1 MVLAAAWSQTDGGGG
16 VFRSTDSGVTWSP
29 FRDVDGQSVRSLA
42 VSRKDPAVLVAGT
55 LEGVYQS
62 TNTGRSWLR
71 ISPYKHEEIRNVESV
86 AIDPEDPKV
95 IYAGTWHLP
104 WKTTDGGE
112 TWFSIKEGLIDDSD
126 VFAITVDV
134 ASRDTLYLGACS
146 GIYKTETGGR
156 LWRKIQGIPLTA
168 RRTRAL
174 RQDPLAPPTVYAGTT
189 EGLWMTRNGG
199 ASWRLMTSPKLIVNE
214 ILIDPINPNH
224 LLLATD
230 RAGILQTWDG
240 GETFKSSNDGFSH
253 RQIWQLR
260 SEGALLAAAVRHDKE
275 YGGVFFS
282 EKGGPWKQAGEG
294 LHDQD
299 VLALVRS
306 AQGDWLAGTSEGL
319 FRLNA
324 GAWESAGELA
334 SSPKKPLATHVDDLQ
349 RDGDQ
354 LYAATPSGMLRSSD
368 SGRTWT
374 LVSPPQ
380 HVERVA
386 ASGKTLLAATHD
398 GLLVSTDGGANWRV
412 TTFPESRVVVH
423 ALVLAGRTVYAATGR
438 GLFRSPDLGDNW
450 ERHGRG
456 IPLGPVYDVLLDPAN
471 AQTIYVASALG
482 NAVYLS
488 RDGGQS
494 YAPLPGNGLH
504 GRDPRRLVFGPAREL
519 YVASGN
525 DGLFLWLP

>member
-1 MVLAAAWSQTDGGGG
+1 M
-16 VFRSTDSGVTWSP
+16 
-29 FRDVDGQSVRSLA
+29 A
-42 VSRKDPAVLVAGT
+42 V
-55 LEGVYQS
+55 
-62 TNTGRSWLR
+62 
-71 ISPYKHEEIRNVESV
+71 
-86 AIDPEDPKV
+86 DPEDPRV
-95 IYAGTWHLP
+95 IYAGTSHLP
-104 WKTTDGGE
+104 WKTTDGGA

-126 VFAITVDV
+126 VFAVIVDV
-134 ASRDTLYLGACS
+134 TDRDILYLGACS
-146 GIYKTETGGR
+146 GIYRSDTGGR

-199 ASWRLMTSPKLIVNE
+199 ASWRLLTSPKLIVNE

-224 LLLATD
+224 LMLATD

-240 GETFKSSNDGFSH
+240 GETFKSTNDGFSH

-260 SEGALLAAAVRHDKE
+260 SEGPVLAAAVRHDKE

-282 EKGGPWKQAGEG
+282 EKGGTWKQVVEG
-294 LHDQD
+294 LNDQD
-299 VLALVRS
+299 VLALVRT
-306 AQGDWLAGTSEGL
+306 ANGEWLAGVDNGL
-319 FRLNA
+319 YRLN
-324 GAWESAGELA
+324 GAVWERTGGL
-334 SSPKKPLATHVDDLQ
+334 TIHMDDLQ

-354 LYAATPSGMLRSSD
+354 LYAATPSGMMHSGDHGRS
-368 SGRTWT
+368 WK

-386 ASGKTLLAATHD
+386 ASGKLLVAATQD
-398 GLLVSTDGGANWRV
+398 GLLVSTDGGAKWRI
-412 TTFPESRVVVH
+412 TTFPESRVVVY
-423 ALVLAGRTVYAATGR
+423 ALVLSGRSVYAATGR

-471 AQTIYVASALG
+471 PKQIYVASGHG
-482 NAVYLS
+482 NAVYVS
-488 RDGGQS
+488 RDGGES
-494 YAPLPGNGLH
+494 YETLPGNGLH
-504 GRDPRRLVFGPAREL
+504 GRDPRRLAFGPSGSL

-525 DGLFLWLP
+525 DGLFVWLP